1 MKTPTALEGKTILI
15 TSHSYAAFG
24 GAELNAV
31 ELAEQLIEFGMKP
44 SFFSYDIDG
53 PLRQFIEKKFDT
65 TIFSDQINKL
75 SESDDLDELGVTRF
89 AIEAFD
95 YIWVGGNTIPISI
108 LKQIPSATKLPRF
121 IFVHM
126 SALTAFP
133 LDAPLMPEFES
144 SIASKILSISKK
156 ATAGNILRILDASTA
171 IEYWPNPVPKA
182 FSRLKKRSGTLEKIA
197 VISSSHPGDEVVAIK
212 DILQAKNIKVDLIGS
227 FNNNVKTVD
236 AAFYDEYDLVL
247 GIGKNAKY
255 SLVSGVPIYIYGR
268 FGGGGYIT
276 EENIEL
282 NDAENFSGRGF
293 GKKDTK
299 TIAKE
304 IVEGYRAALQFHE
317 EHRETFI
324 RELSIDNAASELF
337 TELESQPP
345 KKVDISVQEI
355 NWLISMQI
363 NLMQRHM
370 RTVWL
375 RRAEAKIAKLEPE
388 LERLTKDN
396 AMFREDTVVLKAKR
410 DELQRQIR
418 DIYASHSWKLTKPIR
433 WCGAVLKSIKN
444 TGAEK

>member
-1 MKTPTALEGKTILI
+1 MKTTTALNGKTILI

-53 PLRQFIEKKFDT
+53 PLKQFIEKKFDT

-75 SESDDLDELGVTRF
+75 SESDDLNELGVTKF
-89 AIEAFD
+89 AIEEFD

-108 LKQIPSATKLPRF
+108 LKQIPSVTKLPKF

-156 ATAGNILRILDASTA
+156 TTTGNILRILDASTS

-182 FSRLKKRSGTLEKIA
+182 FSRLEKRSGKLEKIA

-212 DILQAKNIKVDLIGS
+212 DILQAKNIEVDLIGG

-276 EENIEL
+276 KENIEL

-293 GKKDTK
+293 GKKDAE

-304 IVEGYRAALQFHE
+304 IVTGYQSALQFHE
-317 EHRETFI
+317 EHRKTFI
-324 RELSIDNAASELF
+324 RELSIDNAASKLF
-337 TELESQPP
+337 LELESQPP
-345 KKVDISVQEI
+345 KKVDIPMQEI

-375 RRAEAKIAKLEPE
+375 RRAEVKIAKLEPK
-388 LERLTKDN
+388 LEQLTKDN
-396 AMFREDTVVLKAKR
+396 AMFREDTIALKAKR
-410 DELQRQIR
+410 DELQQQIR
-418 DIYASHSWKLTKPIR
+418 NIYASRSWKLTGPVR
-433 WCGAVLKSIKN
+433 WLGLKLRGVKK
-444 TGAEK
+444 TVAKK